1 MRRRPVSVIVFALL
15 LVLLVWQ
22 VPDALLLAFAGVLLA
37 VFLRGGGD
45 LLFKRF
51 GLSGAARVL
60 LFTLL
65 LVLVGAAFA
74 LMAAPQLAEQASQL
88 WQQLPKA
95 VEQLTQR
102 LSQYSWGQQLLEKA
116 KPENLQLPS
125 GGGSAFAVLG
135 GTFGA
140 LGNFVLLIFL
150 GIYFAVDPGLYR
162 RGIEVLFP
170 PSLRPKARA
179 TCEEI
184 AGTLRGWL
192 GAQLVA
198 MTVVGVLT
206 TLGLWTLGIP
216 LAPLLGM
223 LAALLT
229 FIPNIGPVSAAVPA
243 VLLGLESG
251 LTGALSVVGLYLA
264 VQTVESYFITPYVQ
278 KRSVDLPPA
287 LTIMAQVAM
296 GTLFGIIGLALA
308 TPLAAMGMML
318 VNRLYVDD
326 YLENEKPEEAPV
338 LSAAGRAFRPHG

>member
-45 LLFKRF
+45 LLFRRF
-51 GLSGAARVL
+51 GFSGTARVL

-65 LVLVGAAFA
+65 LVLLGAAFT
-74 LMAAPQLAEQASQL
+74 LMAAPQLAEQSSQL
-88 WQQLPKA
+88 WQQVPRV
-95 VEQLTQR
+95 VEQGTQR

-116 KPENLQLPS
+116 SPENLQLPS
-125 GGGSAFAVLG
+125 SGRSAFAVLG

-150 GIYFAVDPGLYR
+150 GLYFAVDPQLYR

-179 TCEEI
+179 TCEE
-184 AGTLRGWL
+184 AAETLRGWL
-192 GAQLVA
+192 GAQLVS
-198 MTVVGVLT
+198 MTVVGMLT
-206 TLGLWTLGIP
+206 TLGLWALGIP
-216 LAPLLGM
+216 LAPLLGVI
-223 LAALLT
+223 AALLT
-229 FIPNIGPVSAAVPA
+229 FIPNIGPVMAAVPA

-264 VQTVESYFITPYVQ
+264 VQTVESYLITPYVQ

-296 GTLFGIIGLALA
+296 GTLFGITGLALA
-308 TPLAAMGMML
+308 TPLAAMGMTL

-326 YLENEKPEEAPV
+326 YLEQERPEEAPV
-338 LSAAGRAFRPHG
+338 VLR

>member
-15 LVLLVWQ
+15 LVLLIWQ

-51 GLSGAARVL
+51 GLSGTARVL

-65 LVLVGAAFA
+65 LVLLGAAFA

-88 WQQLPKA
+88 WQQVPRV
-95 VEQLTQR
+95 VEQGEQR
-102 LSQYSWGQQLLEKA
+102 LSQYSWGQQLLEQA

-125 GGGSAFAVLG
+125 GGRSVFTVLG

-150 GIYFAVDPGLYR
+150 GLYFAVDPQLYR

-179 TCEEI
+179 TCEAAAE
-184 AGTLRGWL
+184 TLRGWL
-192 GAQLVA
+192 GAQLVS

-206 TLGLWTLGIP
+206 TLGLWALGIP
-216 LAPLLGM
+216 LAPLLGVI
-223 LAALLT
+223 AALLT
-229 FIPNIGPVSAAVPA
+229 FIPNIGPVTAAVPA

-251 LTGALSVVGLYLA
+251 MSGALSVAALYLA
-264 VQTVESYFITPYVQ
+264 VQTVESYLVTPYVQ

-287 LTIMAQVAM
+287 LTIMAQVAL
-296 GTLFGIIGLALA
+296 GTLFGIAGLALA
-308 TPLAAMGMML
+308 TPLAALGMTL

-326 YLENEKPEEAPV
+326 YLEQERPEEAPV
-338 LSAAGRAFRPHG
+338 ALR

>member
-22 VPDALLLAFAGVLLA
+22 VPDALLLAFGGVLLG

-51 GLSGAARVL
+51 GLSGTLRVL
-60 LFTLL
+60 LFALL
-65 LVLVGAAFA
+65 LVLLGAGFA
-74 LMAAPQLAEQASQL
+74 LLAAPQLAEQSSQL
-88 WQQLPKA
+88 WQQLPRA
-95 VEQLTQR
+95 AEQVTRR
-102 LSQYSWGQQLLEKA
+102 LSQYSWGQQMLEKA
-116 KPENLQLPS
+116 KPENLQMPS
-125 GGGSAFAVLG
+125 GGGGSALAVLS

-150 GIYFAVDPGLYR
+150 GLYFAVDPGLYR
-162 RGIEVLFP
+162 RGIELFFP

-179 TCEEI
+179 TCEDI
-184 AGTLRGWL
+184 AETLRGWL
-192 GAQLVA
+192 GAQLVS
-198 MTVVGVLT
+198 MSVVGVLT
-206 TLGLWTLGIP
+206 TLGLWALGIP

-223 LAALLT
+223 IAALLT
-229 FIPNIGPVSAAVPA
+229 FIPNIGPVMAAVPA
-243 VLLGLESG
+243 VLLGLDSG

-264 VQTVESYFITPYVQ
+264 VQTVESYLITPYVQ

-296 GTLFGIIGLALA
+296 GTLFGITGLALA

-318 VNRLYVDD
+318 VHRLYVED
-326 YLENEKPEEAPV
+326 YLDNERPEETPV
-338 LSAAGRAFRPHG
+338 MLR